1 MRTLFV
7 ETKLSAIL
15 IFRIIK
21 ISAEKFRII
30 QVYLC
35 SNFFGAYRN
44 CPDYRGFCIIQCPH
58 YLGFRIIQC
67 PHYRGLT
74 VSNFQKNCSTSSALY
89 NFFRFN
95 FFAGNSSQFVI
106 FWVQFGPIWDHL
118 FHQGPFEII
127 RYLNW
132 APLGT
137 ILYHYWDKLD
147 ILKITATLKSRQ
159 IVFSGHLTY
168 QHIFQ
173 PVHHVQEILPSKFH
187 NILFDNYAD
196 PYTKQSHNSI
206 LY

>member
-1 MRTLFV
+1 MLLKLEIKCQLKYIYQSHHNVSQRIITGVNNVSNHTVYVKKSLGLYSQTSIMRTLFV

-74 VSNFQKNCSTSSALY
+74 VLFSFNHKNA
-89 NFFRFN
+89 FR
-95 FFAGNSSQFVI
+95 S
-106 FWVQFGPIWDHL
+106 
-118 FHQGPFEII
+118 
-127 RYLNW
+127 
-132 APLGT
+132 
-137 ILYHYWDKLD
+137 
-147 ILKITATLKSRQ
+147 
-159 IVFSGHLTY
+159 VFYSY
-168 QHIFQ
+168 
-173 PVHHVQEILPSKFH
+173 
-187 NILFDNYAD
+187 
-196 PYTKQSHNSI
+196 
-206 LY
+206 